1 MAEMTRRD
9 LLKKGSL
16 GLAGATAIG
25 MVAGGLPQAAAAA
38 AATPRRRSP
47 MPTGRESSE
56 AVVAYVRDAS
66 SGEVGILVGDK
77 EIVTHDAALARR
89 LRDADR

>member
-16 GLAGATAIG
+16 GLAGAAAIG
-25 MVAGGLPQAAAAA
+25 MVAGGLPPVAA

-47 MPTGRESSE
+47 MPTGGEPSE

-66 SGEVGILVGDK
+66 SGEVGILVGTK
-77 EIVTHDAALARR
+77 EIVTHDAVLARR
-89 LRDADR
+89 LRDADL